1 MRWTSPHSCLTAISQ
16 FHSAQ
21 RGKIGGL
28 VWTTL
33 LHTRSTT
40 KRKFVLRFKMILH
53 FITTSPLT
61 PAQELLLSAPFGK
74 KIKLYLRRKSFFLTV
89 MYMIRQ
95 YCITSHWSVLYWS
108 VLYWVE
114 FNWIVLYCAMQS
126 CLCLNLEGSYLAAE
140 HLFILSS
147 VMTWTTPPDVA
158 WPDRSS
164 LTTWHHLT
172 PHHLTL
178 PHPTLHVLK

>member
-1 MRWTSPHSCLTAISQ
+1 MIMISCSRSHLLEFSSIHSILFDSIWYYLTCRYHWFFCAAAVNFMRWTSPHSCLTAISQ

-61 PAQELLLSAPFGK
+61 PAQELLLSAQFGK
-74 KIKLYLRRKSFFLTV
+74 KIKLYLRWKSCFLTV

-95 YCITSHWSVLYWS
+95 YCITSHWSELY
-108 VLYWVE
+108 
-114 FNWIVLYCAMQS
+114 
-126 CLCLNLEGSYLAAE
+126 
-140 HLFILSS
+140 
-147 VMTWTTPPDVA
+147 
-158 WPDRSS
+158 
-164 LTTWHHLT
+164 
-172 PHHLTL
+172 
-178 PHPTLHVLK
+178 